1 MPPPGAVYLALF
13 AEFRAYAAPIAVNA
27 KLAISRLSSAMTET
41 TPAVDRPELES
52 PSSRDRS
59 YLQRIEANLAIAE
72 QTLNVAHE
80 IDRAPATE
88 PGHRTKLAVSVVIPV
103 YNERETVVEI
113 VRRVQSVGIHHEVIL
128 VDDFSMDGTRQVL
141 VELAREADVRILFH
155 GYNKGKGAALRTGF
169 QQASG
174 DVVLVQ
180 DADLE
185 YNPNDLPRLLAPI
198 ERGEADVVYGSRFL
212 ENAEQ
217 DKSRTHRFGNWLL
230 TQASNLATGQRL
242 TDMETCYKVFRREVL
257 DAIELEQNRFGFEP
271 EITAKISRLGYRI
284 MEVPIGYNPRRFDE
298 GKKIGLGDAVSAMWC
313 IAKYGGR

>member
-1 MPPPGAVYLALF
+1 LLALQIASLADLRAVG
-13 AEFRAYAAPIAVNA
+13 AETTFPRSLPPDMTEQTTSAAQPTAAP
-27 KLAISRLSSAMTET
+27 
-41 TPAVDRPELES
+41 
-52 PSSRDRS
+52 SRDAS
-59 YLQRIEANLAIAE
+59 YLQRLEANFAIAQ

-80 IDRAPATE
+80 IDRAEASELTP
-88 PGHRTKLAVSVVIPV
+88 RTTLAVSVVIPV
-103 YNERETVVEI
+103 YNERDTVVEL
-113 VRRVQSVGIHHEVIL
+113 VRRVQAVGIHREIIL
-128 VDDFSMDGTRQVL
+128 VDDFSMDGTRQIL
-141 VELAREADVRILFH
+141 VELARESDVKILFH

-174 DVVLVQ
+174 DVVVIQ

-212 ENAEQ
+212 ENPQQ

-284 MEVPIGYNPRRFDE
+284 VEAPISYSPRSFDE
-298 GKKIGLGDAVSAMWC
+298 GKKIGLADAASAMWC
-313 IAKYGGR
+313 IARYGGRW